1 MKVGAE
7 RTEILHRSLRVTL
20 TASAGFY
27 PFLYGLDEPVVAL
40 YALFA
45 PISLGLLSSIPGSGR
60 QRAEVMLKA
69 LPVGLLLVA
78 LGTVLAV
85 ETWSAVLGMLVVGFL
100 LAFAAIA
107 GPRPAGAAPGLQ
119 LFYILACFPPY
130 EPETLWLRLGGL
142 TYGVVVLA
150 LCELF
155 LLPRPP
161 GPSYREAVA
170 HALSTAGDTIAGR
183 GHLSPAELRD
193 AGSRLRLS
201 DAPPAERP
209 AGPDRAARAL
219 AQAGSATRRL
229 LEQLAQLA
237 ESGELRALVRD
248 GTGAG
253 ALAPADADRGADG
266 KRNADGTDGDGA
278 DGEGTDGEGRGDVA
292 SGSLLPQVAILCHE
306 TAAALRTGRAAP
318 GSHRMDAAID
328 SFQQLRVRQ
337 VTGPASEVPPVP
349 VLRRQAALLA
359 VAESVRVLEISVRV
373 ALDGRRTPPIEPRE
387 LFWYA
392 PASAPSLW
400 SRRIV
405 GNMTLRSV
413 QFQNALRIAMALA
426 AARLVAGSLDLTHGF
441 WVLLAVLTLSRT
453 TVGETW
459 TAIRK
464 AVAGNLVGAVAAGVM
479 LIGLGRH
486 TEAYAALLAPGM
498 LIAFAVG
505 PLLGIAWAQG
515 LFTLVVAT
523 AFAQIAP
530 ASWHLAAARIVD
542 VVTGSAIGL
551 LCAMLAWPSGARRE
565 VLRTMAGLLRE
576 CGPLIKG
583 TVTTL
588 TAVPPGSVPAP
599 PTLPALHRLRLAE
612 SAYAQYRSEPGGGTP
627 AHTDWHAVLI
637 TAHHILLG
645 AQWLPR
651 VDLPARAMSGDAA
664 DQARAGA
671 CALAGTTDRLA
682 ALCARDLSAWER
694 GGPSATDPGA
704 VVSPLD
710 AARSTASREAEVRPP
725 PDRRDEDLSASS
737 PPMPPR
743 TASDGTP
750 QEPSRADTARP
761 APTPGRQ
768 ESSRSDRTPMPAL
781 VDLDVWMRSLTA
793 QLSRIEGSLPET
805 VRQAG
810 RRKSATTAGSASR
823 PGGDRG

>member
-1 MKVGAE
+1 MKGGTE
-7 RTEILHRSLRVTL
+7 RTEILRRSVRVSL
-20 TASAGFY
+20 SAAAGFY
-27 PFLYGLDEPVVAL
+27 PFLYGLDDPVVAL

-85 ETWSAVLGMLVVGFL
+85 QTWAAVVGMLVVGFL

-130 EPETLWLRLGGL
+130 EPETLWLRLAGL

-155 LLPRPP
+155 LLPQPP
-161 GPSYREAVA
+161 VPTYRETLAR
-170 HALSTAGDTIAGR
+170 ALVTAGDTIVGR
-183 GHLSPAELRD
+183 GHLSPTELRD
-193 AGSRLRLS
+193 AGARLRLS

-209 AGPDRAARAL
+209 AGPGRAARGL

-229 LEQLAQLA
+229 LEQLAHLT
-237 ESGELRALVRD
+237 ESGELRPLVRD
-248 GTGAG
+248 GTGA
-253 ALAPADADRGADG
+253 AADPDADVDG
-266 KRNADGTDGDGA
+266 K
-278 DGEGTDGEGRGDVA
+278 DGEDRCDVA
-292 SGSLLPQVAILCHE
+292 SGSLLPQVATLCHE

-318 GSHRMDAAID
+318 GSQRMKAAID
-328 SFQQLRVRQ
+328 GFQQLRIRQ
-337 VTGPASEVPPVP
+337 VTEPACEVPPVP

-392 PASAPSLW
+392 QSSTPCLW

-413 QFQNALRIAMALA
+413 QFQNALRIAVALA

-464 AVAGNLVGAVAAGVM
+464 AVAGNLVGAVAAGAL
-479 LIGLGRH
+479 LIGLGQH

-498 LIAFAVG
+498 LIAFALG
-505 PLLGIAWAQG
+505 PLFGIAWAQG

-530 ASWHLAAARIVD
+530 ATWHIAAARIVD

-583 TVTTL
+583 TVATL
-588 TAVPPGSVPAP
+588 TAVPPGSTPAP
-599 PTLPALHRLRLAE
+599 PTLPTLHRLRLAE
-612 SAYAQYRSEPGGGTP
+612 SAYAQYRSEPRGSTP
-627 AHTDWHAVLI
+627 AHADWHAVLI

-651 VDLPARAMSGDAA
+651 VDLPATALPADAA

-671 CALAGTTDRLA
+671 RALANTTDRLA
-682 ALCARDLSAWER
+682 ALCAGDLSEGER
-694 GGPSATDPGA
+694 GGPSAPEPGT

-710 AARSTASREAEVRPP
+710 AAWSTRTGPEADGAQPP
-725 PDRRDEDLSASS
+725 PKWPDDDRSASS
-737 PPMPPR
+737 GPR
-743 TASDGTP
+743 PALC
-750 QEPSRADTARP
+750 EPDETRP
-761 APTPGRQ
+761 APPHP
-768 ESSRSDRTPMPAL
+768 DRTPMPAL
-781 VDLDVWMRSLTA
+781 VDLDVWLRSVTA
-793 QLSRIEGSLPET
+793 QLTRIEDNLPET
-805 VRQAG
+805 VRQAE
-810 RRKSATTAGSASR
+810 RRTTAAGVPGSASR
-823 PGGDRG
+823 PGGDRR